1 MNHDK
6 CKGASCEECVN
17 TCAMGIFVIDGD
29 TISIENEE
37 ICSLCDIC
45 KDVCPNEAIIIEK

>member
-1 MNHDK
+1 
-6 CKGASCEECVN
+6 
-17 TCAMGIFVIDGD
+17 MGIFVIDGD